1 MVTPLAQEKGLRLE
15 DQSEDTRIYTDSKKV
30 RQILLNLFSNA
41 IKFSDDGKIT
51 IRSRLDGNM
60 VAIIVD
66 DPGIGIAPQNLDSI
80 FEPFWQVEQQSTRRA
95 GGTGLGL
102 SVSRGL
108 ARLLG
113 GDVKVESVP
122 DRGSTFTLTL
132 PADHHA
138 A

>member
-1 MVTPLAQEKGLRLE
+1 MGPTLPGSWQRRTLAVVPAVLVLLIGALVYDRARSVVSDVRLVE
-15 DQSEDTRIYTDSKKV
+15 R
-30 RQILLNLFSNA
+30 
-41 IKFSDDGKIT
+41 
-51 IRSRLDGNM
+51 
-60 VAIIVD
+60 
-66 DPGIGIAPQNLDSI
+66 I
-80 FEPFWQVEQQSTRRA
+80 FEPLWQVEQQSTRRA